1 MSKKNNGT
9 EESIRN
15 IKKNNELNN
24 DSLFIVAI
32 GASAGGLDALKD
44 FFSLS
49 KLNNNL
55 AFVIITHLS
64 PNKISVLPEL
74 LQEHT
79 SLKVVP
85 IVNDLKIEANHIYVL
100 PPGKISYIQKG
111 ILHLID
117 YTVDTRSHPIDYFFR
132 SLAEDQGRK
141 AICIILS
148 GTGNDGTSGLRAI
161 SKQKGLVIAQ
171 MAKSASYDVMPKSA
185 INTGLVDYIFLPQ
198 QIYPFLINYVSH
210 FGKDK
215 TPLPAS
221 IAEEIQ
227 EILSLLK
234 NTTSHD
240 FSLYKP
246 NTIFRRIQKRL
257 SILQLDNLSTY
268 IQYLHLHPN
277 EIQILFKE
285 LLINVTNFFRD
296 PEAFEV
302 LKELILQ
309 LILRKKSQSDTIRI
323 WVPGCSTGEEVYSI
337 AILLQECMESIKCYF
352 NVQIFG
358 TDIDEEA
365 IEIARSGVFPLEIDK
380 DIPEERINRFFTRE
394 ENSYKLNIDIRK
406 MIIFAV
412 QNVIKDPPFTKL
424 DLLSCR
430 NLLIYL
436 NAQLQKKLFS
446 LFHYSLNPEGLLFLG
461 TSEAISGSVELF
473 TILNRRWK
481 IFQRKGGSSMSFNSI
496 MKLPYPNHLSKSANI
511 KFMETNT
518 QEIEPNLS
526 HLVEN
531 ILLNNYT
538 PAAFVLDESGKI
550 IYIYGRTSK
559 YIEFTSGEVRLNF
572 IDMIRPELKT
582 KVLSAI
588 RKAST
593 LQKEEVLTSLP
604 LKEGNEFRYI
614 NIKIR
619 PIMEARLFHRMLL
632 LIIFEECPAIIP
644 NSEITKNDK
653 KTELGKRVLQ
663 LEQELK
669 YTKESLQST
678 IEELETSNEELKSS
692 NEELQSTNEELQS
705 TNEEI
710 ETSKE
715 ELQSLNEE
723 LTTVNSELESRIEQ
737 LSSANDDIKNLLDN
751 TEIATI
757 FLDKDLCIKRFTPR
771 ATEIVNLIPTDVGRP
786 LNHIVSNLQYDK
798 LMEDSRKVLKTLES
812 KTIEVIDKSG
822 RWYVVR
828 IIPYRTVNNIIDG
841 VVITFLNIHNQK
853 KAESELEKIAND
865 YKVIKEIESQLVN
878 VIPDPTL
885 IIDKQFKYI
894 LANNCFM
901 DVFNDNKLILT
912 AHNIFSAKLKMN
924 CNKLKPFLEE
934 FVKETDNH
942 CEGDFELNQDT
953 FYKVTVQKISNS
965 VLLLFFKKGA

>member
-1 MSKKNNGT
+1 MSKKNYRDS
-9 EESIRN
+9 EESLQ
-15 IKKNNELNN
+15 KKTDN
-24 DSLFIVAI
+24 DLFIAAI

-44 FFSLS
+44 FLSLS

-64 PNKISVLPEL
+64 PDKISLLPEI
-74 LQEHT
+74 LQEYT
-79 SLKVVP
+79 SLKIMP
-85 IVNDLKIEANHIYVL
+85 IANGLKIEANHIYVL
-100 PPGKISYIQKG
+100 PPGKISFIQKG
-111 ILHLID
+111 ILFLTD
-117 YTVDTRSHPIDYFFR
+117 FTNETRAHPIDYFFR

-148 GTGNDGTSGLRAI
+148 GTGSDGTLGLRAI

-198 QIYPFLINYVSH
+198 QIYPFLLNYVAH
-210 FGKDK
+210 FGKEK

-227 EILSLLK
+227 QILSLLK
-234 NTTSHD
+234 NTTGHD

-257 SILQLDNLSTY
+257 NILQLDTLSSY
-268 IQYLHLHPN
+268 FQYLHQQPS

-302 LKELILQ
+302 LKELILK
-309 LILRKKSQSDTIRI
+309 LIFTNKSQSDSIRVWI
-323 WVPGCSTGEEVYSI
+323 PGCSTGEEVYSI
-337 AILLQECMESIKCYF
+337 AIILQECMESLKCHF

-365 IEIARSGVFPLEIDK
+365 IEIARSGVFPLDIEK
-380 DIPEERINRFFTRE
+380 DIPENRLTRFFTRE

-461 TSEAISGSVELF
+461 TSEAISGSVDLF

-481 IFQRKGGSSMSFNSI
+481 IFQRKGNSSPSYNSI
-496 MKLPYPNHLSKSANI
+496 MNLPYTNYQSKSANI
-511 KFMETNT
+511 KYMETNT
-518 QEIEPNLS
+518 QDIEPNLS

-538 PAAFVLDESGKI
+538 PAAFVLDEGGKI

-572 IDMIRPELKT
+572 IDMVRPELKT
-582 KVLSAI
+582 KVISAL

-593 LQKEEVLTSLP
+593 LQKEEILSHLP

-619 PIMEARLFHRMLL
+619 PIIEARVFHRMLL
-632 LIIFEECPAIIP
+632 LIIFEESPALVP

-663 LEQELK
+663 LEQELR

-723 LTTVNSELESRIEQ
+723 LTTVNSELENRIEQ

-757 FLDKDLCIKRFTPR
+757 FLDRDLCIKRFTPR
-771 ATEIVNLIPTDVGRP
+771 ATEIMNLIPTDVGRP
-786 LNHIVSNLQYDK
+786 LNHIVSTLQYDK
-798 LMEDSRKVLKTLES
+798 LIEDSRRVLKTLES
-812 KTIEVIDKSG
+812 KTIEVMDKSG

-853 KAESELEKIAND
+853 KAENELEKINND
-865 YKVIKEIESQLVN
+865 YKSIKEIESQLIN
-878 VIPDPTL
+878 VIPYPTL

-901 DVFNDNKLILT
+901 NVFNENELNLT
-912 AHNIFSAKLKMN
+912 AQNIFSAKLKMN
-924 CNKLKPFLEE
+924 CNKLKPFLED
-934 FVKETDNH
+934 FLKSTDNH
-942 CEGDFELNQDT
+942 CEGDFKFNQET
-953 FYKVTVQKISNS
+953 SFKVTIQKISNS
-965 VLLLFFKKGA
+965 VLMLFLKEVDN